1 MCLTGR
7 LFNSN
12 FEVQILTFLRE
23 QNRKAEMDGLLA
35 KGLVPH
41 EIELR
46 NHPEKSLQ
54 GLSCESN
61 RRV

>member
-1 MCLTGR
+1 M

-12 FEVQILTFLRE
+12 FEIQILTYLRE
-23 QNRKAEMDGLLA
+23 QNRKAEMDDLLA

-61 RRV
+61 